1 MRTITIKAAALFAL
15 SMLFVLSASAAPRS
29 PKPRAAARW
38 SEDRAN
44 AWYAAQPWLSGCNY
58 IPSNAINQ
66 IEMWSRETYDRR
78 QIDKE
83 LGWAEE
89 LGFNT
94 MRVFL
99 SSVVYQHDP
108 AGLKKRIGDFLDI
121 CARHGIRPFF
131 VFFDDCW
138 AAESHYGKQPAPIPG
153 THNSGWVC
161 DPSKSL
167 RTDTVT
173 LYRNLSRYVK
183 DIIAAHRNDKRV
195 LMWDLFNEPTPE
207 SLALLRKVY
216 QWAREVNPS
225 QPLTSGLSNFTAPFS
240 AIDAF
245 DFDNA
250 DVITYHNYQDPA
262 AQMRDITFLRAF
274 NRPLICTEYMARP
287 RNSKFTNIMPLLKE
301 NNVGAVNWGFV
312 SGKTNTIYAWGTPIP
327 DGSEPKVWFHD
338 IIRPD
343 KTPFDPAEIEAIKK
357 CNAKR

>member
-1 MRTITIKAAALFAL
+1 MLVALTVMFAL
-15 SMLFVLSASAAPRS
+15 TSAAAPRS

-173 LYRNLSRYVK
+173 LYRNLSRYV
-183 DIIAAHRNDKRV
+183 
-195 LMWDLFNEPTPE
+195 
-207 SLALLRKVY
+207 
-216 QWAREVNPS
+216 
-225 QPLTSGLSNFTAPFS
+225 
-240 AIDAF
+240 
-245 DFDNA
+245 
-250 DVITYHNYQDPA
+250 
-262 AQMRDITFLRAF
+262 
-274 NRPLICTEYMARP
+274 
-287 RNSKFTNIMPLLKE
+287 
-301 NNVGAVNWGFV
+301 
-312 SGKTNTIYAWGTPIP
+312 
-327 DGSEPKVWFHD
+327 
-338 IIRPD
+338 
-343 KTPFDPAEIEAIKK
+343 
-357 CNAKR
+357 